1 MTGLNKTQR
10 PHKPTREVPCEIGD
24 LIRVTGVEGTGAE
37 MIESL
42 GILLEAE
49 NGLLK
54 ILTEY
59 GDIGTVSLDCFDI
72 EIVQRRKVD
81 NLHHKLL
88 PE

>member
-10 PHKPTREVPCEIGD
+10 SHKPTRDVPCGIGD

-42 GILLEAE
+42 GILLEVE
-49 NGLLK
+49 SGLLK

-59 GDIGTVSLDCFDI
+59 GDIGTVSLDYFEI

-81 NLHHKLL
+81 NLNHKLL